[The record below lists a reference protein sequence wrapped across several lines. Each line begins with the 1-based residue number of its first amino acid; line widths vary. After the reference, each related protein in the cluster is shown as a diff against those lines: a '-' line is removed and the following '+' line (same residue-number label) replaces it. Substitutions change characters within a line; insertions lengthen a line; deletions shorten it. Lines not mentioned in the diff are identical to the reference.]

1 MRPVVRPSPAG
12 SPRGFTLVELSVVV
26 ALVVTLAA
34 IYLAGAAVVQNRVRA
49 DRTRTTIRKIHE
61 LIMPQYEGY
70 QRRRLPV
77 ATTTSATATAFN
89 RLVAIRTLM
98 VYEMPDTWSNV
109 FASPAAVVS
118 SATSASGTSWL
129 QTGPVLAYAATLA
142 GLGGTAASANGSA
155 ECLYLIAA
163 RAGLEY
169 DALDRF
175 REGEVGD
182 TDGDG
187 APEFLDGWGNPI
199 VFIRWAPGF
208 ASPLQK
214 PDATNFHDP
223 FDPMR
228 VDASGYALV
237 PLIASA
243 GPDASPGLVLSSS
256 WNTSNLGSIV
266 ANSGT
271 IGNADGT
278 GADVDNITNHDLVK
292 K

>member
-77 ATTTSATATAFN
+77 GASAAT

-98 VYEMPDTWSNV
+98 LYEMPDNWGDV

-118 SATSASGTSWL
+118 SGTSWL
-129 QTGPVLAYAATLA
+129 RTAPVLAYAATVA
-142 GLGGTAASANGSA
+142 GLGGSGTVATANSSA
-155 ECLYLIAA
+155 ECLYMVAA
-163 RAGLEY
+163 RAGLEF

-199 VFIRWAPGF
+199 IFIRWAPGY
-208 ASPLQK
+208 ASPVQRT
-214 PDATNFHDP
+214 DATNYHDP

-243 GPDASPGLVLSSS
+243 GPDASPGLILSSS